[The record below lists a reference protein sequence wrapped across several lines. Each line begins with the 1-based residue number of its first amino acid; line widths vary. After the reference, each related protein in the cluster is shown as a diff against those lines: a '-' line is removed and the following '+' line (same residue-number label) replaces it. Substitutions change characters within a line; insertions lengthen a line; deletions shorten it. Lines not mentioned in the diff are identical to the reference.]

1 MSIKGEVTM
10 KRKMKASVLV
20 APGKLEVQEVDIP
33 EIGDH
38 DVLVKVAYTGIYGSD
53 VPRANLENGARMYPL
68 ILGHEFSG
76 TVDQLGSKVIKVKI
90 GDKVAVAPLIP
101 DPESEYT
108 KEGAYGLSD
117 NYNIIGTG
125 SNGAFAEYVKV
136 PENHCVKMPENLD
149 LLSAAGVEPATISWH
164 ALQRSNMKVG
174 DTVAVLGCGPIG
186 QFAIQIAKIFGAKKV
201 IAVDIFDEKLA
212 LAKKLGAD
220 ITINSK
226 DCNLEEAIKKE
237 TGLGVH
243 VVIETAGSKFTQ
255 KQSLLITRKHGTV
268 VLVGISHQDLP
279 LSEFEA
285 ERIMRAELT
294 ITGSWNS
301 YTAPYPGRAWE
312 ATLEEMSK
320 NRIKF
325 KEMVSDVIELDSLG
339 DVLPKMFSREIAYN
353 KIIVVN
359 HKEDDSKI

>member
-1 MSIKGEVTM
+1 MAND
-10 KRKMKASVLV
+10 KMHASVLV
-20 APGKLEVQEVDIP
+20 EPGVLEYREVDIP
-33 EIGDH
+33 EIGEN
-38 DVLVKVAYTGIYGSD
+38 DVLVKVAYVGICGSD

-76 TVDQLGSKVIKVKI
+76 TVDKVGNNVTKVKV
-90 GDKVAVAPLIP
+90 GDKIAVAPLIP
-101 DPESEYT
+101 DPNSIYT
-108 KEGAYGLSD
+108 KEGKYGLSD

-136 PENHCVKMPENLD
+136 PEDHAVLMPGSLD

-164 ALQRSNMKVG
+164 AMQRAQMRVG

-201 IAVDIFDEKLA
+201 IAVDIFDEKLE
-212 LAKKLGAD
+212 LAKELGAD
-220 ITINSK
+220 VTINSK
-226 DCNLEEAIKKE
+226 TVNLEEEILKE
-237 TGLGVH
+237 TEHGVDI
-243 VVIETAGSKFTQ
+243 VIETAGSKFTQ
-255 KQSLLITRKHGTV
+255 KQSLLITRKHGRIV
-268 VLVGISHQDLP
+268 FVGISHTDLP

-312 ATLEEMSK
+312 ATLDEMEK
-320 NRIKF
+320 GHIKF
-325 KEMVSDVIELDSLG
+325 KPMISHEISLEDVTDI
-339 DVLPKMFSREIAYN
+339 LPKMFKRELEYN
-353 KIIVVN
+353 KIVIAV
-359 HKEDDSKI
+359 HPE